1 MTEKLSIKN
10 WAIEDR
16 PREKLLL
23 KGTQSLSESE
33 LIAILIAS
41 GSVDES
47 AVELSKR
54 ILASVNNN
62 LNELGKQSIEEL
74 QKFKGIGQAKAIT
87 IVAAMELGRRRR
99 LSDITKRLE
108 IKSSKSSFELFEPI
122 LKDLAYEEF
131 WIAYL
136 DRANKVIIK
145 SKVSQG
151 GIIGTVIDVKLIMKS
166 AIEKLSSGL
175 ILCHNHPSGNLE
187 PSKEDLKITK
197 QLTDAAKLF
206 DINVIDHIIIGNNE
220 YLSFVDEGL
229 ITRE

>member
-229 ITRE
+229 ITR

>member
-1 MTEKLSIKN
+1 M
-10 WAIEDR
+10 
-16 PREKLLL
+16 
-23 KGTQSLSESE
+23 
-33 LIAILIAS
+33 
-41 GSVDES
+41 
-47 AVELSKR
+47 
-54 ILASVNNN
+54 
-62 LNELGKQSIEEL
+62 
-74 QKFKGIGQAKAIT
+74 
-87 IVAAMELGRRRR
+87 
-99 LSDITKRLE
+99 
-108 IKSSKSSFELFEPI
+108 
-122 LKDLAYEEF
+122 AYEEF

-229 ITRE
+229 ITR

>member
-23 KGTQSLSESE
+23 KGTQSLSEAE

-41 GSVDES
+41 GSINES

-62 LNELGKQSIEEL
+62 LNQLGKQTIEEL

-87 IVAAMELGRRRR
+87 IVASMELGRRRK
-99 LSDITKRLE
+99 LSEITKKLK
-108 IKSSKSSFELFEPI
+108 IKSSKDSFELFGPI
-122 LKDLAYEEF
+122 LEDLPYEEF

-136 DRANKVIIK
+136 NRANKVI
-145 SKVSQG
+145 SKTKLSKG

-166 AIEKLSSGL
+166 AIEKLASGL
-175 ILCHNHPSGNLE
+175 ILCHNHPSGNLK
-187 PSKEDLKITK
+187 PSNEDLKITK

-206 DINVIDHIIIGNNE
+206 DINVVDHIIIGNNE

-229 ITRE
+229 IAS